1 MRRPDGDV
9 EIPVRRPDGDV
20 ELRTAGTSF
29 KVPPCAK
36 CGGILKPYVVFFGDQ
51 LPKDRSA
58 RSVQEAPFA
67 MHMHKALE
75 GMSVWS
81 QCNTAVEDLDIEG
94 QCLERFCLVIR
105 WCIVPHTMHQS
116 NDT

>member
-1 MRRPDGDV
+1 MASFLCCKPSCPSHLMSCHGSCPKLRGQLPILWVSLLIPLNQKQSALQEVDEAVVRRPDGDV

-29 KVPPCAK
+29 IVPPCAV

-58 RSVQEAPFA
+58 R
-67 MHMHKALE
+67 
-75 GMSVWS
+75 
-81 QCNTAVEDLDIEG
+81 
-94 QCLERFCLVIR
+94 
-105 WCIVPHTMHQS
+105 
-116 NDT
+116 

>member
-1 MRRPDGDV
+1 MQEADEAVVRRPDGDV

-29 KVPPCAK
+29 VVPPCAV

-58 RSVQEAPFA
+58 RYSVQAPLCGTMSFCSA
-67 MHMHKALE
+67 FTRALPAL
-75 GMSVWS
+75 W
-81 QCNTAVEDLDIEG
+81 
-94 QCLERFCLVIR
+94 
-105 WCIVPHTMHQS
+105 
-116 NDT
+116 